1 MDREK
6 KGREKKMINA
16 NLIRAKIVENGMNQ
30 KIVAEKIGMSEKTF
44 SIKMN
49 NGKFGLD
56 EVDKMIEL
64 LKIDQPEKYF
74 FASDVACEG
83 TSGR

>member
-1 MDREK
+1 
-6 KGREKKMINA
+6 MINA
-16 NLIRAKIVENGMNQ
+16 NLIRAKIVEKGMNQ

-56 EVDKMIEL
+56 EAERLIQL
-64 LKIDQPEKYF
+64 LEIDQPIKYF
-74 FASDVACEG
+74 FAKDVACEE
-83 TSGR
+83 TSGRPA

>member
-1 MDREK
+1 
-6 KGREKKMINA
+6 MINA
-16 NLIRAKIVENGMNQ
+16 NLIRAKIVEKGMNQ

-56 EVDKMIEL
+56 EAERLIQL
-64 LKIDQPEKYF
+64 LEIDQPIKYF
-74 FASDVACEG
+74 FANEVACEG
-83 TSGR
+83 TNGRTA

>member
-1 MDREK
+1 
-6 KGREKKMINA
+6 MINA

-56 EVDKMIEL
+56 EAQKMIQL
-64 LKIDQPEKYF
+64 LKIDQPDKYF
-74 FASDVACEG
+74 FTNEV
-83 TSGR
+83 T